1 MNFRFSILDSRLAA
15 VSAGHVAPVVRKSKI
30 QNPKSKI
37 QGSVLLIVMIT
48 LLFATFALL
57 AFMEKAAVDLLVDQ
71 REVVTRRLRT
81 EAYSALE
88 MTLGVL
94 NEFREAGGGLRSTAE
109 GWGDPLAFAG
119 YTPTEDRVVEIT
131 FEDESGKIS
140 LPHANAPVLTTLFK
154 LWELP
159 QSDAET
165 LADALL
171 GWMKRGHIYT
181 STLHP
186 NYDSGSIPFEAPG
199 RPLRSWQELAAI
211 EKVRE
216 TFFDSDG
223 RPNDLWKRFVDTVSL
238 LDFSRTNLNAAKP
251 DALAA
256 LGQFDATQQQNL
268 AEYLQGTGAYRTQG
282 PQFFDNPTD
291 AQQIAGPAG
300 NTGAFTATISALRI
314 NVTVRDGRNELRL
327 SSVIAPPGGA
337 TTVNTTATR
346 TQTAGAAAQTT
357 AQQQNRPNAT
367 QAAGAANAQPK
378 GGSLKYPFTLLE
390 IRENDE
396 IPPPPPPRPNPLS

>member
-1 MNFRFSILDSRLAA
+1 
-15 VSAGHVAPVVRKSKI
+15 
-30 QNPKSKI
+30 
-37 QGSVLLIVMIT
+37 MIT

-57 AFMEKAAVDLLVDQ
+57 AFMERASVDLLVDQ
-71 REVVTRRLRT
+71 RDVVTRRLRT

-88 MTLGVL
+88 VTLGVL

-119 YTPTEDRVVEIT
+119 YTPTEDRVVEIS

-140 LPHANAPVLTTLFK
+140 LPHATAPVLTALFK
-154 LWELP
+154 NWELSP
-159 QSDAET
+159 SDAET

-171 GWMKRGHIYT
+171 GWMKRNHIYT
-181 STLHP
+181 SALQP

-216 TFFDSDG
+216 TFFDADG

-238 LDFSRTNLNAAKP
+238 LDFPRTNLNAAKA

-256 LGQFDATQQQNL
+256 LGQFDATQQRNL
-268 AEYLQGTGAYRTQG
+268 GEYLQGTGAYERQG
-282 PQFFDNPTD
+282 PQFFQNPTD
-291 AQQIAGPAG
+291 AQRVAGPTG
-300 NTGAFTATISALRI
+300 NTGAFSATISALRI

-337 TTVNTTATR
+337 TTVTATATSTR
-346 TQTAGAAAQTT
+346 TKTTGAAAQTS
-357 AQQQNRPNAT
+357 AQQQNRPNAA
-367 QAAGAANAQPK
+367 QAAPPGAGASAQAK
-378 GGSLKYPFTLLE
+378 AGSLKYPFTLLE